1 MLKRN
6 LISAV
11 PFLLMAAIGNIAS
24 AAEGWIRRPC
34 VSYVSPKFVPKE
46 YPVRTVLLLPAQVQL
61 TKSGIK
67 GKEGMAW
74 ESAAFAEQLMALIAT
89 QLEARNIKVVPNP
102 FTEQALR
109 ENEELR
115 ATLTRLQNKYDT
127 LAVQLHAKPKDVR
140 KGRYSLGDEVAT
152 LGPGANADAIV
163 FIRGIGRVVTG
174 GKKALSLAAA
184 VGGAVGGFPVGSP
197 DGDSIRT
204 FLTFANSKTG
214 DVLAIVDF
222 VRAGNFQEKTD
233 QVMGKTLS
241 NSLKKIPF
249 STN

>member
-1 MLKRN
+1 
-6 LISAV
+6 
-11 PFLLMAAIGNIAS
+11 MAAMANIAG
-24 AAEGWIRRPC
+24 AAEWWIRRDC

-46 YPVRTVLLLPAQVQL
+46 YPLRTVLLLPAQVHL
-61 TKSGIK
+61 TKSGMK
-67 GKEGMAW
+67 GKEGMAR
-74 ESAAFAEQLMALIAT
+74 ESEAFAEQLTALIAA
-89 QLEARNIKVVPNP
+89 QLEARNVKVVPNP
-102 FTEQALR
+102 FTEQALKG
-109 ENEELR
+109 NEELR
-115 ATLTRLQNKYDT
+115 ATLTRLQNNYDT

-184 VGGAVGGFPVGSP
+184 VGAAAVGGPLSP
-197 DGDSIRT
+197 DRDTIRT
-204 FLTFANSKTG
+204 FLTFANSKNG

>member
-1 MLKRN
+1 MSIWLKRN
-6 LISAV
+6 LKATP
-11 PFLLMAAIGNIAS
+11 PFLLVAAIVNIAG
-24 AAEGWIRRPC
+24 AAE
-34 VSYVSPKFVPKE
+34 YLSPKFVPKE
-46 YPVRTVLLLPAQVQL
+46 YPVREVLLLPAQVHL
-61 TKSGIK
+61 TKSGMK
-67 GKEGMAW
+67 GKEGMAK
-74 ESAAFAEQLMALIAT
+74 ESDAFAEQLTALIVKE
-89 QLEARNIKVVPNP
+89 LEARKVKIVPNP
-102 FTEQALR
+102 FTEEALKK
-109 ENEELR
+109 NEELR

-127 LAVQLHAKPKDVR
+127 LAVQLQAKPKEVR

-152 LGPGANADAIV
+152 LGPATHADAIV
-163 FIRGIGRVVTG
+163 FIRANGRVVTG

-184 VGGAVGGFPVGSP
+184 VGGAVGGLPVGSP
-197 DGDSIRT
+197 DVDTIRT

-222 VRAGNFQEKTD
+222 VRAGVRARNFQEKTD